1 MLSGMRKA
9 QQGWLG
15 KIIVTVMF
23 GFLILSF
30 GIWGIGDIFRITHRE
45 VVASTGSRD
54 ITTLAYR
61 DAFQSELQR
70 LSSQSRRNVTTAEA
84 LAAGLDRQV
93 LSGLVAEAALDQKAS
108 QLGLALSDA
117 TITRAVLSDPIFKG
131 PDGNFD
137 PARFN
142 EALRQS
148 GFTQESFL
156 REQRGLYLR
165 RQLAE
170 AIAGNPPIPSVMLDA
185 LHRFSAETRSV
196 DDIVLPP
203 SAAGEISAPDE
214 AGLSAFYEGR
224 KAEFASPEYRSLVLL
239 AVDPKALARPDT
251 VSESEARA
259 EYEKEKAA
267 RFTTVEKRSIERIPY
282 KSEAEAQAD
291 AAKLA
296 AGASFDEIAAA
307 RGVSGEDLSLGTTTK
322 DALDDPKLADAAFSL
337 AQGVP
342 SGVVDT
348 KFGPVILRVTAIEP
362 ASVKAFEDVLGLLRV
377 EIATNQEKTSLRD
390 LRDKIE
396 DQRASAKPVAEI
408 ATALDLPVVRID
420 AVDASGNGK
429 DGKPVAG
436 IPDKGLVLRAAFQ
449 AEVGGDNDAVSLRDG
464 GYLWYDVTNIERAHD
479 RPLSEVKDEVV
490 KAWTDDQR
498 SVALA
503 KKAAEFV
510 KRMESGTPITEIAAE
525 NKLEVNSVEGI
536 TRSSAPPGLSP
547 AAVNAIFGVKSGGAG
562 YALAADG
569 LGRIVFKVK
578 SAALP
583 PADPSQAAA
592 LSPRLET
599 ALEDD
604 ITQAYVQK
612 LETDLGTSIDEA
624 AARGAV
630 RGGAEGP

>member
-70 LSSQSRRNVTTAEA
+70 LSSQARRNVTTAEA
-84 LAAGLDRQV
+84 LAVGLDRQV
-93 LSGLVAEAALDQKAS
+93 LSGLVADAALDQKAG

-137 PARFN
+137 PARFS

-165 RQLAE
+165 RQLGE
-170 AIAGNPPIPSVMLDA
+170 AIAGNPPIPSMMLDA
-185 LHRFSAETRSV
+185 LRRFGAETRSV

-203 SAAGEISAPDE
+203 SAAGEIATPDD
-214 AGLSAFYEGR
+214 AALSAFYEGR
-224 KAEFASPEYRSLVLL
+224 KPEFASPEYRSLVLL

-251 VSESEARA
+251 ISESEARA
-259 EYEKEKAA
+259 EYEKEKAS

-291 AAKLA
+291 ATKLA
-296 AGASFDEIAAA
+296 AGASFDEVAAA
-307 RGVSGEDLSLGTTTK
+307 RGLSGEDLSLGTTTK
-322 DALDDPKLADAAFSL
+322 DALDDPKLADAAFAL

-348 KFGPVILRVTAIEP
+348 KFGPVILQVRMIEP
-362 ASVKAFEDVLGLLRV
+362 ASVKPFEEVLALLRV
-377 EIATNQEKTSLRD
+377 EIATN
-390 LRDKIE
+390 
-396 DQRASAKPVAEI
+396 
-408 ATALDLPVVRID
+408 
-420 AVDASGNGK
+420 
-429 DGKPVAG
+429 
-436 IPDKGLVLRAAFQ
+436 
-449 AEVGGDNDAVSLRDG
+449 
-464 GYLWYDVTNIERAHD
+464 
-479 RPLSEVKDEVV
+479 
-490 KAWTDDQR
+490 
-498 SVALA
+498 
-503 KKAAEFV
+503 
-510 KRMESGTPITEIAAE
+510 
-525 NKLEVNSVEGI
+525 
-536 TRSSAPPGLSP
+536 
-547 AAVNAIFGVKSGGAG
+547 
-562 YALAADG
+562 
-569 LGRIVFKVK
+569 
-578 SAALP
+578 
-583 PADPSQAAA
+583 
-592 LSPRLET
+592 
-599 ALEDD
+599 
-604 ITQAYVQK
+604 
-612 LETDLGTSIDEA
+612 
-624 AARGAV
+624 
-630 RGGAEGP
+630 